1 MMKKAG
7 TKKGII
13 KKRKNRGVM
22 SVTEAVR
29 RGVFTGTK
37 SGERM
42 SSATYQKRHQKNLKK
57 IQEMGYS
64 KIELLD
70 D

>member
-1 MMKKAG
+1 M
-7 TKKGII
+7 KGI
-13 KKRKNRGVM
+13 KKIVRKKKMGKKIM
-22 SVTEAVR
+22 SITEATK

-37 SGERM
+37 SGETTK
-42 SSATYQKRHQKNLKK
+42 SASYQKRHQKNLKK